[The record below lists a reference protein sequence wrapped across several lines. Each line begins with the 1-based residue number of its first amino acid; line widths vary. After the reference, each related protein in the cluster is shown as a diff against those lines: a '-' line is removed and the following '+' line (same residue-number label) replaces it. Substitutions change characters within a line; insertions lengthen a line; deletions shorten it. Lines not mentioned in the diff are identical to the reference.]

1 MSVPSTENDAGG
13 DGFWEIVTVLLTLLL
28 GIPRRCWMTVKDSAS
43 ASLRPGSTCCCRTGG
58 TGALSIGSTHFRALG
73 AQIAVDL
80 FHVVHLAVMV
90 RLKIIEAAGF
100 RNIEPAWHTGS
111 ATRHLCWAA
120 GRSGAVRMVGF
131 CGPLAEAR
139 LAAARGDTATA
150 VGTLRRAAD
159 GGRRVAIVAF
169 VPAALAALACMAAI
183 AGDESTAAA
192 AVGEARAELGGRR
205 SWKSGAA
212 TC

>member
-1 MSVPSTENDAGG
+1 MPSQ
-13 DGFWEIVTVLLTLLL
+13 
-28 GIPRRCWMTVKDSAS
+28 SA
-43 ASLRPGSTCCCRTGG
+43 
-58 TGALSIGSTHFRALG
+58 
-73 AQIAVDL
+73 QVAVDL

-90 RLKIIEAAGF
+90 RLKIVEAAGF

-120 GRSGAVRMVGF
+120 GRSG
-131 CGPLAEAR
+131 
-139 LAAARGDTATA
+139 
-150 VGTLRRAAD
+150 
-159 GGRRVAIVAF
+159 AF